1 MTTAQPSPM
10 WRRLAALTALVT
22 AAHLLVLQASPASMG
37 LKLTPDTAGNKAF
50 ATRRI
55 EAPPEAVAIAARPEK
70 PSVAAQT
77 LQKAAANPKIQPNQ
91 SVAQE
96 NRVSPAIDSIA
107 DPVTTP
113 AAESPVASVPADV
126 SVTFAP
132 PAANPASQPVSA
144 AAAAPTAI
152 TARAELPKPTLVT
165 AVNLPGSARLQY
177 KMTGTSKGLTY
188 YANAELNW
196 SNSGSQYEA
205 AMKVSAMFVGS
216 RSMSSVGQITPSG
229 LAPTRFADKSRSEL
243 AVHFDADKGKIT
255 FSANTPDAPWI
266 EGAQDRVSV
275 FMQLAG
281 MLAAGPTAANG
292 TSGSGGSTGSSGF
305 PVGSSITVYTLGPR
319 EADTWTFVVEADEK
333 LQLPYGELGTLKLS
347 RKPRREYDQKVEIW
361 YAPSLGYLPVRN
373 RITQQNGDFIDQVL
387 TDLGKP

>member
-1 MTTAQPSPM
+1 MTMAQISPL
-10 WRRLAALTALVT
+10 WRPLAALTVLVT
-22 AAHLLVLQASPASMG
+22 AAHVLILQASPDSLG
-37 LKLTPDTAGNKAF
+37 LKLTPDAAGSKAF

-55 EAPPEAVAIAARPEK
+55 EAPPEAVAVAPKPEK
-70 PSVAAQT
+70 PFVAVQRPP
-77 LQKAAANPKIQPNQ
+77 KAVAKPKIQQNQ
-91 SVAQE
+91 SLAQD
-96 NRVSPAIDSIA
+96 NRASSAIDSIA
-107 DPVTTP
+107 EQVTSVI
-113 AAESPVASVPADV
+113 AEGAGASVPGDV
-126 SVTFAP
+126 SVTLAP
-132 PAANPASQPVSA
+132 PAGNPARPSISTV
-144 AAAAPTAI
+144 AAAPTA
-152 TARAELPKPTLVT
+152 TMARAEVPKPTLVT

-216 RSMSSVGQITPSG
+216 RSMSSVGRITPSG
-229 LAPTRFADKSRSEL
+229 LAPTRFSDKSRSEL
-243 AVHFDADKGKIT
+243 AVHFDADRGKIT

-292 TSGSGGSTGSSGF
+292 TSASSGSNGF

-319 EADTWTFVVEADEK
+319 EADTWTFVVEAEEK
-333 LQLPYGELGTLKLS
+333 LSLPYAELDTLKLS

-373 RITQQNGDFIDQVL
+373 RITQQNGDFIDQAL
-387 TDLGKP
+387 TDFGKP

>member
-1 MTTAQPSPM
+1 MTTTQSPPL
-10 WRRLAALTALVT
+10 WRPLAALTALVT
-22 AAHLLVLQASPASMG
+22 AAHVLVLQASPDNLG

-55 EAPPEAVAIAARPEK
+55 EAPPEAVVGAARPEK
-70 PSVAAQT
+70 PAVAAQT
-77 LQKAAANPKIQPNQ
+77 LQKAVAKPKIQPNQ
-91 SVAQE
+91 PLAQD
-96 NRVSPAIDSIA
+96 NRLSPAIDSIA
-107 DPVTTP
+107 EPVTT
-113 AAESPVASVPADV
+113 AVAESPVASVSADV
-126 SVTFAP
+126 SATLAP
-132 PAANPASQPVSA
+132 PAANPASQPVSTVA
-144 AAAAPTAI
+144 AASTAT
-152 TARAELPKPTLVT
+152 TARAELPNPTLVT
-165 AVNLPGSARLQY
+165 AVNLPASARLQY
-177 KMTGTSKGLTY
+177 KMTGTSRGLTY

-205 AMKVSAMFVGS
+205 AMKVSAMFVGA
-216 RSMSSVGQITPSG
+216 RSMSSVGRITPSG

-255 FSANTPDAPWI
+255 FSANTPDAPWM

-281 MLAAGPTAANG
+281 MLAASPTAA
-292 TSGSGGSTGSSGF
+292 SGPGGPPGLGGF
-305 PVGSSITVYTLGPR
+305 PAGSSITVYTLGPR
-319 EADTWTFVVEADEK
+319 EADTWTFVVEAEER
-333 LQLPYGELGTLKLS
+333 LQLPYGELDTLKLS

-387 TDLGKP
+387 SDLGKP